1 MVCGRS
7 LGEAEYAFIADER
20 NVSMAIRVLV
30 NGAGGK
36 TGVAACRAI
45 EADGGFE
52 LAGKGGRADRLAEL
66 IAQVEPDVVLD
77 LTVAA
82 AAFANASTIIQCGV
96 RPVIGT
102 SGLVQ
107 EQVEELRNRCQKKG
121 IGGVVAPNFSLSAV
135 LMMKF
140 AREAAAYFGRVEI
153 VEAHHEGKRDSPSG
167 TAMRTAE
174 MVAQMWKP
182 LAPLAEEET
191 VPGARGAVYC
201 GVPIHAQRLPGR
213 VAQQEVFFGGP
224 GEVLT
229 LKSEVIDREAFGPGI
244 LLACKKVLHL
254 DRLVYGLEHVL

>member
-1 MVCGRS
+1 MS
-7 LGEAEYAFIADER
+7 
-20 NVSMAIRVLV
+20 IRVLV
-30 NGAGGK
+30 NGGRGR
-36 TGVAACRAI
+36 TGQAACRAI
-45 EADGGFE
+45 EADGAVE
-52 LAGKGGRADRLAEL
+52 LVGKGGRADRLAEL
-66 IAQVEPDVVLD
+66 IAQAEPDVVLD

-107 EQVEELRNRCQKKG
+107 EQVEELGKRCQKKG

-153 VEAHHEGKRDSPSG
+153 VEAHHYLKRDSPSG

-174 MVAQMWKP
+174 MVAETWNP
-182 LAPLAEEET
+182 AAPLESDET
-191 VPGARGAVYC
+191 VPGAGGAVYC
-201 GVPIHAQRLPGR
+201 GVPIHSQRLPGR
-213 VAQQEVFFGGP
+213 VAQQEVFLGGP
-224 GEVLT
+224 GEVMT

-244 LLACKKVLHL
+244 LLACRRAIEL
-254 DRLVYGLEHVL
+254 DQLVYGLEHLL